1 MVDLET
7 EASYH
12 MEESN
17 EAQSLYTKLETERYM
32 FLERAR
38 RSAELTIPT
47 LVPPEGAG
55 SHTKYYTPFQGVG
68 ARGVN
73 NLASKL
79 LLTLFPPNSPFFR
92 FVVDPYLLKKMGIDE
107 QKELKTDIDKALA
120 EMEKAV
126 QREIE
131 TSAIRVTAFEALRQ
145 LLVAGNALVYTPDDS
160 DSNTKLFRM
169 DSYCVRRDPSGNVL
183 DIVIRERIAPAAL
196 PKPVTD
202 FLKRMENK
210 AYTDDSVSGYLDL
223 YTKVERYPKYWEVYQ
238 EVCGHKIPESEGKY
252 ELDKL
257 PYLALRFNR
266 VDGENYG
273 RGYVEE
279 YIGDL
284 KSLEALSQAIVEG
297 SAAAAR
303 VLFMVAPNGT
313 TRTTT
318 VAEAPNGAVVTGN
331 AADVSMLRLDK
342 SGDFSVAQNT
352 MNRIEERLAYAFL
365 LNSAIQRNAER
376 VTAQEIRFMA
386 QELESSLGGTYSVLS
401 QEFQLP
407 LVNVLVGRMHKDK
420 RFPKL
425 PKNTVKPVIVAG
437 IEALGR
443 GNDLTKLDLFVAGIG
458 QSLGQQAVSTFINIQ
473 NYLTRRATAL
483 GIDVDGLIR
492 DDEAIAQQRQQEQR
506 MEMMSKLGAPAI
518 GGIASLAKD
527 NPEMLRRGAEV
538 LGQQA
543 QAMQQQPQQ

>member
-1 MVDLET
+1 M
-7 EASYH
+7 
-12 MEESN
+12 
-17 EAQSLYTKLETERYM
+17 
-32 FLERAR
+32 
-38 RSAELTIPT
+38 
-47 LVPPEGAG
+47 
-55 SHTKYYTPFQGVG
+55 
-68 ARGVN
+68 
-73 NLASKL
+73 
-79 LLTLFPPNSPFFR
+79 
-92 FVVDPYLLKKMGIDE
+92 
-107 QKELKTDIDKALA
+107 
-120 EMEKAV
+120 
-126 QREIE
+126 
-131 TSAIRVTAFEALRQ
+131 
-145 LLVAGNALVYTPDDS
+145 AGNALVYTPDDS